1 MCIRDRAEEVLKIQ
15 DIKADY
21 IWPDVRDLKF
31 KRVEVGGA
39 SAQLSLGEDWQPTQS
54 WIREQLEK
62 TSSSGSG
69 GGIPFPEN
77 GVKLTNAVLN
87 LGSPLGQ
94 AKFYIDAEATS
105 KEVFTADI
113 TLAPS
118 DLSYGG
124 FSAQGAGVVSIE
136 KTGQDMRVTG
146 QAQTETLS
154 NENVQVTEAHV
165 QIDGI
170 LNLDTMRFLGST
182 SLESENVSSELF
194 ASGPMQL
201 GWDGDIFP
209 KDNMRAT
216 GTWIV
221 SAKNARSPRP
231 ARAGEV
237 AETLSLFPAISVVP
251 ITEYYAPEMRDIV
264 FGFISGSDISGQ
276 GQLDYGPEGFS
287 VNPVGTFNVEN
298 EANQLRLRPR
308 QDHTFY
314 KFDKPSGLIAASMD
328 AEFEYPVGLTL
339 ENIRLNVASDN
350 GLRLNG
356 VSHFSTQLTTQAEWT
371 ACLLYT
377 SPSPRDATLSRRP
390 SSA

>member
-1 MCIRDRAEEVLKIQ
+1 MENRAIKILSEAGIEAELDIASVTRTQAKIKNIRLCLEAEEVLKIQ

-146 QAQTETLS
+146 QAQT
-154 NENVQVTEAHV
+154 
-165 QIDGI
+165 
-170 LNLDTMRFLGST
+170 
-182 SLESENVSSELF
+182 
-194 ASGPMQL
+194 
-201 GWDGDIFP
+201 
-209 KDNMRAT
+209 
-216 GTWIV
+216 
-221 SAKNARSPRP
+221 
-231 ARAGEV
+231 
-237 AETLSLFPAISVVP
+237 
-251 ITEYYAPEMRDIV
+251 
-264 FGFISGSDISGQ
+264 
-276 GQLDYGPEGFS
+276 
-287 VNPVGTFNVEN
+287 
-298 EANQLRLRPR
+298 
-308 QDHTFY
+308 
-314 KFDKPSGLIAASMD
+314 
-328 AEFEYPVGLTL
+328 
-339 ENIRLNVASDN
+339 
-350 GLRLNG
+350 
-356 VSHFSTQLTTQAEWT
+356 
-371 ACLLYT
+371 CLLYT
-377 SPSPRDATLSRRP
+377 SDA
-390 SSA
+390 ADE